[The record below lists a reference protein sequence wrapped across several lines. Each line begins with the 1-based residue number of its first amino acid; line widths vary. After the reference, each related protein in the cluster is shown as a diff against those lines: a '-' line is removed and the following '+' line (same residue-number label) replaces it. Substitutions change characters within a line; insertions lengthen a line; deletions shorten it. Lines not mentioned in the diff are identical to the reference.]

1 MSIESKEIKDIYA
14 LYQNLSERTYAEV
27 KAEREERIKNIKDP
41 FRNTTIVKNGKNL
54 KRGDEGFDKELD
66 KGRDAVT
73 KANNNSLKDNN
84 SSSSSSS
91 DSGVTRTVTKND
103 DGKGITVTKRDLDSE
118 TEDLI
123 SKTKTVKNSKFSGKK
138 VDKAEIGN
146 YKSIFDKG
154 DNSNAKGNPIGGK
167 NEGGPKGNPI
177 GSSDEKKSTAS
188 GSVKFSGSQLK
199 GLLDSQK
206 GIGKNEKEYGGTGTK
221 TTYKDGKPDKVT
233 KVDGPPDSFGGVKAS
248 SDEGKKLLNPDKEKV
263 VRNRRGR
270 VINNKGS
277 LASTEKEKVVTK
289 SDVGSDGLSAKN
301 KRFTTKTVNVTNR
314 RGRVTGTKEVRV
326 QSQQSDGGKKIT
338 NRRGRVIGTTKPTDA
353 EGKSF
358 PSTAEIRA
366 KAKADGGSGL
376 SNIPSKE
383 GNAVI
388 NNKPLNPDFGK
399 KPVIQKDT
407 PIKPEISAKQK
418 WLDKTRNSPAAKS
431 GAFSDDQ
438 RWAQHQKHQQWK
450 KDNNRGEFAT
460 GKSSKEA
467 RLARRDA
474 RLEKIKMRG
483 RPALQAKA
491 KMQSGTPVNKL
502 FNSYDPYDLV
512 LNYLLETN
520 QVDTIEEA
528 NYVMIQMDEST
539 IQNIVN
545 EYA

>member
-1 MSIESKEIKDIYA
+1 MSIESREINDIHT
-14 LYQNLSERTYAEV
+14 LYQNLY
-27 KAEREERIKNIKDP
+27 EERPLSPNQKKILAKIEAK
-41 FRNTTIVKNGKNL
+41 KK
-54 KRGDEGFDKELD
+54 LD
-66 KGRDAVT
+66 KQVADI
-73 KANNNSLKDNN
+73 KKDDPDFVKRNFSGALLN
-84 SSSSSSS
+84 KDDKK
-91 DSGVTRTVTKND
+91 DSGVTRTVTKDD
-103 DGKGITVTKRDLDSE
+103 DGKGITVSKKDLDSE

-123 SKTKTVKNSKFSGKK
+123 SNTPTVKKSKFSGKTL
-138 VDKAEIGN
+138 E
-146 YKSIFDKG
+146 KSKLNTSD
-154 DNSNAKGNPIGGK
+154 
-167 NEGGPKGNPI
+167 
-177 GSSDEKKSTAS
+177 SSD
-188 GSVKFSGSQLK
+188 KF
-199 GLLDSQK
+199 
-206 GIGKNEKEYGGTGTK
+206 GGTGTK

-289 SDVGSDGLSAKN
+289 SDVGSDGLSSKN
-301 KRFTTKTVNVTNR
+301 KKNTTQTVDVRNR

-326 QSQQSDGGKKIT
+326 QSQQSDGGTPIR
-338 NRRGRVIGTTKPTDA
+338 NRRGRVVGTTKPTDA

-388 NNKPLNPDFGK
+388 NKKPLNPDFGK

-407 PIKPEISAKQK
+407 AVKPEISARQK
-418 WLDKTRNSPAAKS
+418 WLDKTKNSPAAK
-431 GAFSDDQ
+431 GGLSDDQ
-438 RWAQHQKHQQWK
+438 RWAARQKHVKFQ

-460 GKSSKEA
+460 GKSSKES

-474 RLEKIKMRG
+474 RLDKIKMRG
-483 RPALQAKA
+483 NPAAQAKA

-512 LNYLLETN
+512 LIHLLETN

-528 NYVMIQMDEST
+528 NYVMTEMDGKTILEIKRLMESMPSHVRDSIGRQYGTGKYKGEKYT
-539 IQNIVN
+539 IEDKKNVVN
-545 EYA
+545 WYSRIKA